1 MFDVRLLPMAVRD
14 LDDVI
19 AIEKRSHLSPWTIG
33 QFSDSLDAGYW
44 AYTLKKLGLEDAPDQ
59 TIGYC
64 ILMPSLD
71 ELSLLNITVD
81 PDHRRQG
88 WAEKILSVMEDQA
101 LQKNFKTVYLEVR
114 ASNQAAI
121 HLYQKIGYE
130 QVGIRKAY
138 YPVHESA
145 REDALV
151 MKKELQ
157 AL

>member
-14 LDDVI
+14 LDDVL
-19 AIEKRSHLSPWTIG
+19 AIEKRSHFAPWTQG

-44 AYTLKKLGLEDAPDQ
+44 AYTLKKLGLDDAPDQ

-71 ELSLLNITVD
+71 ELSLLNITID
-81 PDHRRQG
+81 PDYRRQG

-101 LQKNFKTVYLEVR
+101 SQKNFRQVFLEVR

-121 HLYQKIGYE
+121 HLYQKMGYE
-130 QVGIRKAY
+130 QVGVRKAY
-138 YPVHESA
+138 YPAENGA

-151 MKKELQ
+151 MMKELSKS
-157 AL
+157 